1 MSNIKSDELPFW
13 QGVVV
18 LVVVVAILALEGVVE
33 RCTDLRQR
41 LRTEHQDV
49 WAGLSLLTLAGLK
62 FIHLVCQLGEWA
74 LPKLEK
80 QAAKRVI
87 DV

>member
-13 QGVVV
+13 QGVIV
-18 LVVVVAILALEGVVE
+18 LVAVVAILAVEDIIE
-33 RCTDLRQR
+33 RCSDLYQR
-41 LRTEHQDV
+41 LHKQHDV
-49 WAGLSLLTLAGLK
+49 AAGSSLLTLAGLK
-62 FIHLVCQLGEWA
+62 FINLVCELGEWA
-74 LPKLEK
+74 LPKLEE

>member
-13 QGVVV
+13 QGVIV
-18 LVVVVAILALEGVVE
+18 LVVVVAILAVEEAIE
-33 RCTDLRQR
+33 RCGDLRQR

-49 WAGLSLLTLAGLK
+49 SAGLSLLTLAGLK
-62 FIHLVCQLGEWA
+62 SINLVFELGEWA
-74 LPKLEK
+74 LPKLEE